1 MLMEAKQNLTF
12 SGQVALVTGASQGIG
27 EAIALDLASEGLLV
41 VLVDIQEEKLEAVSG
56 KIRRGGGRASVRT
69 ADVSRFDQAAA
80 VVDAVI
86 KENERLD
93 YLVNNAGITR
103 DNLMMRMR
111 EEEWDAVMAVNLKGV
126 FNFCRAAVRP
136 MLGRRFGRIVN
147 ISSVVGVMGNAGQA
161 NYSASK
167 AGVIGLTKSL
177 AREVAARE
185 VTVNGVAP
193 GYISTAMTE
202 GLPEAVKKAFLD
214 MIPMKRMGTPE
225 DVAQAVKFL
234 LSDQAA
240 YITGQVIHVN
250 GGMYT

>member
-1 MLMEAKQNLTF
+1 METKPSLTF
-12 SGQVALVTGASQGIG
+12 SGQVALITGASQGIG
-27 EAIALDLASEGLLV
+27 EAIALDLAKEGLLV
-41 VLVDIQEEKLEAVSG
+41 VLVDIQEEKLSAVAERIGQS
-56 KIRRGGGRASVRT
+56 GGRAAVRA
-69 ADVSRFDQAAA
+69 ADVSRFDRAAGVVEA
-80 VVDAVI
+80 VV
-86 KENERLD
+86 KENKRLD

-111 EEEWDAVMAVNLKGV
+111 EEEWDAVLAVNLKGV

-136 MLGRRFGRIVN
+136 MISHRFGRIVN

-177 AREVAARE
+177 AREVASRE

-193 GYISTAMTE
+193 GYVATAMTE
-202 GLPEAVKKAFLD
+202 ALPEAVKNAFLE

-225 DVAQAVKFL
+225 EIAQTVKFL

>member
-1 MLMEAKQNLTF
+1 MPAKPNQTF
-12 SGQVALVTGASQGIG
+12 SGRVALVTGASQGIG
-27 EAIALDLASEGLLV
+27 ETIALELAREGPLV
-41 VLVDIQEEKLEAVSG
+41 VLVDIQREKLEAVAERIAG
-56 KIRRGGGRASVRT
+56 IGGRASVQT

-80 VVDAVI
+80 VVEGVV
-86 KENERLD
+86 KEHQRLD

-103 DNLMMRMR
+103 DNLLMRMR
-111 EEEWDAVMAVNLKGV
+111 EEEWDAVLAVNLKGV
-126 FNFCRAAVRP
+126 FNFCRAAIRP
-136 MLGRRFGRIVN
+136 MISHRFGRIVN

-177 AREVAARE
+177 AREVAGRE
-185 VTVNGVAP
+185 VTVNCVAP
-193 GYISTAMTE
+193 GYIMTAMTE
-202 GLPEAVKKAFLD
+202 SLPEAVKKAFLE

-225 DVAQAVKFL
+225 DVAQAAKFL